1 MSLIVKE
8 TNSYVFRYNSV
19 QNPWKSLSILE
30 LYHFFDCLLFL
41 TLHKKPIHQ
50 YLFRKEDGI
59 LACSPISKNRFKQIM
74 SFLHFKDR
82 GENPSSIGTNWWD
95 KLDPIMSIL
104 CQKSAFYWLPNTNIT
119 VDEVMIK
126 FKGRTSQKVTI
137 PDKPIPTGFKI
148 FTLADSG
155 YIFNWE
161 CTKPELNEGLLTAKK
176 CVSISIPNFNKT
188 TLLNPT

>member
-30 LYHFFDCLLFL
+30 LYHFFGCLLL
-41 TLHKKPIHQ
+41 LALHKKPIHR
-50 YLFRKEDGI
+50 YLWNPNGI
-59 LACSPISKNRFKQIM
+59 LALSSISKHRFEQIM

-82 GENPSSIGTNWWD
+82 GENPSSIGANWWD

-104 CQKSAFYWLPNTNIT
+104 RQKSALYWLPSTNIT

-126 FKGRTSQKVTI
+126 FEGRTSQKVTI
-137 PDKPIPTGFKI
+137 PDKSIPTGFKI
-148 FTLADSG
+148 FVLADSG
-155 YIFNWE
+155 YIYNWE
-161 CTKPELNEGLLTAKK
+161 CTKPGLNEGLLTTKK
-176 CVSISIPNFNKT
+176 CIFISISNFTKT